1 MSVESSGCSGVST
14 KRWVMMLV
22 GIDPLL
28 AGCTHGSYDLERV
41 VENVR
46 MISLLDGLA
55 STRAIRRYRDEP
67 VADDDLA
74 TILWHA
80 SRAPS
85 GSNRQPFRFVVLR
98 HGERAV
104 EAKALLGRSFRASW
118 AIKLHNDGYA
128 EGSGAAPNTPKA
140 RMAATMQHYVDHI
153 EQVPVVVLACMLRHR
168 DPNPYEGASVYPA
181 CQNLLLAARAL
192 GYGGALT
199 MWHQMVETELRE
211 LLSIPDGVAMSA
223 CITLGRPEG
232 SHGPVRRRPLGELVF
247 DDVWDGSADWATDPP
262 GTQFTQAGPRRR

>member
-1 MSVESSGCSGVST
+1 MVTLGGFNPS
-14 KRWVMMLV
+14 
-22 GIDPLL
+22 L
-28 AGCTHGSYDLERV
+28 AGSMRGSYAAASFGET
-41 VENVR
+41 EW

-67 VADDDLA
+67 IPEQDLA
-74 TILWHA
+74 TMLWHA
-80 SRAPS
+80 TRAPS

-98 HGERAV
+98 DGERAV
-104 EAKALLGRSFRASW
+104 AAKALLGTSFRASW
-118 AIKLHNDGYA
+118 QTKLDHDGYA
-128 EGSGAAPNTPKA
+128 EGSGTDPTTPKG

-153 EQVPVVVLACMLRHR
+153 EQVPVIVLACMLRHR

-199 MWHQMVETELRE
+199 MWHQMVEVELRE
-211 LLSIPDGVAMSA
+211 LLHIPDGVAMSA
-223 CITLGRPEG
+223 CITLGRPVG

-247 DDVWDGSADWATDPP
+247 EDSWDRHADWATDPP